1 METLVKQ
8 FGWGGVVASEG
19 LPNGTVGTRAA
30 PHKTF
35 QRATFQI
42 GALSSIFYPIDKV
55 FGVWLDFVLQ
65 VKCQKGRVLFP
76 FLREKPS
83 LKMERKNKAMD
94 PRPQMALFDI
104 C

>member
-1 METLVKQ
+1 M
-8 FGWGGVVASEG
+8 ASEG

-42 GALSSIFYPIDKV
+42 SALSSIFYPIDKV

-76 FLREKPS
+76 FLG
-83 LKMERKNKAMD
+83 ERSPFKNGEIK
-94 PRPQMALFDI
+94 I
-104 C
+104 

>member
-1 METLVKQ
+1 MKQ
-8 FGWGGVVASEG
+8 FGWRGVVASEG

-42 GALSSIFYPIDKV
+42 DALSSIFYPIDRI

-65 VKCQKGRVLFP
+65 VKCQKGRVLFL
-76 FLREKPS
+76 FLGVP
-83 LKMERKNKAMD
+83 
-94 PRPQMALFDI
+94 P
-104 C
+104 

>member
-1 METLVKQ
+1 METLVKK

-42 GALSSIFYPIDKV
+42 GALSSIFYPRDKV

-65 VKCQKGRVLFP
+65 VKCRKEGCFFVSLGKGP
-76 FLREKPS
+76 P
-83 LKMERKNKAMD
+83 
-94 PRPQMALFDI
+94 
-104 C
+104 